1 MTALPWVFG
10 AAIVGLLAV
19 LAWASGLL
27 DVMYPSHLPPR
38 SYERFSAYEKSGNW
52 RRCDACN
59 GDECPDGCA
68 ADETEEAL

>member
-1 MTALPWVFG
+1 MSALLLAV
-10 AAIVGLLAV
+10 AIIAILAV

-27 DVMYPSHLPPR
+27 HVMYPSHLPPR
-38 SYERFSAYEKSGNW
+38 SYERFADYERTGHW